1 METWGDCR
9 GRGDSWGDREEEEK
23 EGRCRFR
30 RDVRRESTPW
40 NERPRHHTHDFQ
52 PKDVA
57 DERSDSQRDPPE
69 DYAGSTEEGADG
81 ISFGDARGRD
91 KFCDGFSSKK
101 GREDEDGL
109 CVRRPPTSDEHVV
122 RQRENATH
130 RNGQLHKESAQGLWS
145 RGSTARQPGRALNE
159 DERQRDERTRCF
171 PDTSGNDRGKL
182 LMAGRRS
189 GLNNCR
195 SVAPF
200 RKNTF
205 QLEKILGLGD
215 TMEMTLRITSSL
227 EEFEEFLN
235 AKHLPHHVIIDVL
248 KLLSKASDC
257 HFHGESVGKIL
268 QVVCTSS
275 LMDVHLTT
283 LIQKLQ
289 DADMHEEEV
298 VEAVELI
305 HSLLSTICRKRPS
318 YASKASLLLTALTSG
333 QPTVTAILRRKKPS
347 LEEGLKDLLAE
358 SNSCMNMVSGGR
370 ARKMKER
377 SRFRGG
383 PSEDDE
389 TPPEDFWK
397 LPIFPVD
404 RDMEWSDKPF
414 LR

>member
-1 METWGDCR
+1 
-9 GRGDSWGDREEEEK
+9 
-23 EGRCRFR
+23 
-30 RDVRRESTPW
+30 
-40 NERPRHHTHDFQ
+40 
-52 PKDVA
+52 
-57 DERSDSQRDPPE
+57 
-69 DYAGSTEEGADG
+69 
-81 ISFGDARGRD
+81 
-91 KFCDGFSSKK
+91 
-101 GREDEDGL
+101 
-109 CVRRPPTSDEHVV
+109 
-122 RQRENATH
+122 
-130 RNGQLHKESAQGLWS
+130 
-145 RGSTARQPGRALNE
+145 
-159 DERQRDERTRCF
+159 
-171 PDTSGNDRGKL
+171 
-182 LMAGRRS
+182 MAGRSS
-189 GLNNCR
+189 GLNSCR
-195 SVAPF
+195 SVGPF

-215 TMEMTLRITSSL
+215 TMEITLRITSSL
-227 EEFEEFLN
+227 EEFGEFLN

-275 LMDVHLTT
+275 LIDVHLTT

-318 YASKASLLLTALTSG
+318 FASKAFLLLTAVTSG

-347 LEEGLKDLLAE
+347 LVEDLKDLLAE
-358 SNSCMNMVSGGR
+358 SNSCMNMVRGGS

-377 SRFRGG
+377 SRFRRG

-389 TPPEDFWK
+389 MPPEDFWK
-397 LPIFPVD
+397 LPIFPGD
-404 RDMEWSDKPF
+404 RDMEWSDKRF